1 MNAQEIRA
9 MSDEKILDAIEDK
22 KHEMWILRRD
32 TVTGELKDSNAV
44 RKTRREIARLKTI
57 LRERQLAAQIMSGE
71 EVNDGK

>member
-9 MSDEKILDAIEDK
+9 LSDEKILDAIEDK

>member
-44 RKTRREIARLKTI
+44 RKIRREIARLKTI

-71 EVNDGK
+71 EVNDGQ

>member
-1 MNAQEIRA
+1 MNAREIRA
-9 MSDEKILDAIEDK
+9 MSDEQILDAIEDK
-22 KHEMWILRRD
+22 KHEMYFLRRD

-44 RKTRREIARLKTI
+44 HKTRREIARLKTI

>member
-1 MNAQEIRA
+1 MHVKEIRA
-9 MSDEKILDAIEDK
+9 LSDEAIFDAIEDK

-44 RKTRREIARLKTI
+44 HKTRRDIARLKTI
-57 LRERQLAAQIMSGE
+57 LRERHLAAQMMSGK

>member
-1 MNAQEIRA
+1 
-9 MSDEKILDAIEDK
+9 
-22 KHEMWILRRD
+22 MWILRRD

>member
-1 MNAQEIRA
+1 MNAREIRA
-9 MSDEKILDAIEDK
+9 MSDEQILDAIEDK